1 MMGLSTYIEAVVD
14 GLDKRWTDQKFRQ
27 YVGISKTDIRN
38 TITDIEE
45 LTLIKRDVYAL
56 WEQDVPVEAAV
67 EELYE
72 PLDRYYQG
80 TASVM

>member
-1 MMGLSTYIEAVVD
+1 MPLSEYIDQVVD
-14 GLDKRWTDQKFRQ
+14 GLDKQWTDQKFRK
-27 YVGISKTDIRN
+27 YVGVSKDDIRK
-38 TITDIEE
+38 TITDIEG
-45 LTLIKRDVYAL
+45 LDLIKRDVYAL
-56 WEQDVPVEAAV
+56 WEQDVPVDDAV